1 MTSYVDKTLDVVH
14 VKVAV
19 ALAALLSYPDYDP
32 AVSGPAIKKSMDK
45 VLDDPMFQLLAKL
58 SGANRDLKA
67 EADALLQ
74 AAFGFAEKAAP
85 RDGEGG
91 YGEAIDFPGAES
103 AGRERDQHAAAA
115 SIEYPFGAAGKELT
129 ALIATIEKNEG
140 QPLTSEQKLEVVRA
154 FNKAVDDGQPQTV
167 IFGTNGY
174 LVMRNTAENRDV
186 AALLAGVLG
195 LGLGSRS

>member
-1 MTSYVDKTLDVVH
+1 MTSHVDKTLDAVH
-14 VKVAV
+14 AKVAI
-19 ALAALLSYPDYDP
+19 ALAAMLSYPSYDP
-32 AVSGPAIKKSMDK
+32 AVSGPAIKKLMDK

-74 AAFGFAEKAAP
+74 AAFGFAEKAAAS
-85 RDGEGG
+85 DSEGS
-91 YGEAIDFPGAES
+91 ES
-103 AGRERDQHAAAA
+103 ERERDPHAAAA
-115 SIEYPFGAAGKELT
+115 AIEYPYGAEGKELT
-129 ALIATIEKNEG
+129 TLIAAIEKNEG

-154 FNKAVDDGQPQTV
+154 FNKAVGDGQPQTV
-167 IFGTNGY
+167 VFGTNGY

>member
-1 MTSYVDKTLDVVH
+1 MTNHVDKTLDAVH
-14 VKVAV
+14 AKVAI
-19 ALAALLSYPDYDP
+19 ALAAMLSYPSYDP
-32 AVSGPAIKKSMDK
+32 AVSGPAIKKLMDK

-74 AAFGFAEKAAP
+74 AAFGFAEKAAAS
-85 RDGEGG
+85 DSEGS
-91 YGEAIDFPGAES
+91 E
-103 AGRERDQHAAAA
+103 RERDQHAAAA
-115 SIEYPFGAAGKELT
+115 AIEYPYGAEGKELT

-154 FNKAVDDGQPQTV
+154 FNKAVGDGQPQTV

>member
-1 MTSYVDKTLDVVH
+1 MTNHVDKTLDAVH
-14 VKVAV
+14 AKVAI
-19 ALAALLSYPDYDP
+19 ALAAMLSYPSYDP
-32 AVSGPAIKKSMDK
+32 AVSGPAIKKLMDK

-58 SGANRDLKA
+58 SGDNRDLKA

-74 AAFGFAEKAAP
+74 AAFGFAEKAAAS
-85 RDGEGG
+85 DSEGS
-91 YGEAIDFPGAES
+91 E
-103 AGRERDQHAAAA
+103 RERDPHAAAA
-115 SIEYPFGAAGKELT
+115 AIEYPYGAEGKELT
-129 ALIATIEKNEG
+129 TLIAAIEKNEG